1 MKKIILLLVIA
12 TLCVVDI
19 NAQDVLTTEEMN
31 SVFKKE
37 KHHNKRVQQYAS
49 LRQADVMW
57 SRKIWREI
65 DMRQKIN
72 HPFYYPENDG
82 VGHTIEDRKSLIDV
96 IYSAILE
103 GSITAYGNPSMDDE
117 FREVMSQ
124 DDIKKIGGAKEE
136 LVTVIDWNAV
146 NAGADPEEATKD
158 TLTKVPFNRNTVKKW
173 RIKEEWYFDKQRS
186 VMDVRIIGI
195 CPMQEGKDEITGEP
209 TGFFDPLFW
218 VYFPDARP
226 ILANAEI
233 FNLMKND
240 AERRTYDD
248 IFWKRMFSSY
258 IIKESNVMDRKLN
271 EYMIGLDAILKSEEI
286 KSELFNIEHDLWEY

>member
-1 MKKIILLLVIA
+1 MKKIILLLVTA
-12 TLCVVDI
+12 TLCAADI

-136 LVTVIDWNAV
+136 LVTVIDWDAV

-173 RIKEEWYFDKQRS
+173 RIKEEWFFDKQRS
-186 VMDVRIIGI
+186 VMDVRILGLA
-195 CPMQEGKDEITGEP
+195 PLQEDRDEVNNQLLGT
-209 TGFFDPLFW
+209 FSPLFW
-218 VYFPDARP
+218 VYFPEVRE
-226 ILANAEI
+226 ILINAEA
-233 FNLMKND
+233 FNLVKNN

-248 IFWKRMFSSY
+248 IFWKRMFGST
-258 IIKESNVMDRKLN
+258 IVKEANVMDRKVN
-271 EYMIGLDAILKSEEI
+271 EYMIGLDALLEAERI
-286 KSELFNIEHDLWEY
+286 KSEIFNIEHDLWEY

>member
-1 MKKIILLLVIA
+1 MISM
-12 TLCVVDI
+12 TG
-19 NAQDVLTTEEMN
+19 NAQDILDGAYDRKTTYEN
-31 SVFKKE
+31 RK
-37 KHHNKRVQQYAS
+37 VQPYPH

-65 DMRQKIN
+65 DLREKVN
-72 HPFYYPENDG
+72 HPFYYPDVAPGEEKVND
-82 VGHTIEDRKSLIDV
+82 RRSLIDV
-96 IYSAILE
+96 IMDAVIE
-103 GSITAYGNPSMDDE
+103 GSITAYANAIYDDE
-117 FREVMSQ
+117 FKVEMTQ
-124 DDIKKIGGAKEE
+124 DDIKKIGGAREE
-136 LVTVIDWNAV
+136 IMQVTDW
-146 NAGADPEEATKD
+146 DSEEEDAIKD
-158 TLTKVPFNRNTVKKW
+158 TLFKVEFDRTTVKKW
-173 RIKEEWYFDKQRS
+173 RLKEEWYFDKQRS

-195 CPMQEGKDEITGEP
+195 CPMQEGKDEITGES

-248 IFWKRMFSSY
+248 VFWKRMFSSY
-258 IIKESNVMDRKLN
+258 IIKESNVMNRKVN

-286 KSELFNIEHDLWEY
+286 KAEIFNIEHDLWEY

>member
-1 MKKIILLLVIA
+1 MKKIILLLVTT

-136 LVTVIDWNAV
+136 LVTVIDWDAV

-158 TLTKVPFNRNTVKKW
+158 TLTKIPFNRNTVKKW
-173 RIKEEWYFDKQRS
+173 RVKEEWFFDKQRS
-186 VMDVRIIGI
+186 VMDVRILGLA
-195 CPMQEGKDEITGEP
+195 PLQEDRDEVNNQLLGS
-209 TGFFDPLFW
+209 FSPLFW
-218 VYFPDARP
+218 VYFPEVRE
-226 ILANAEI
+226 ILINAEA
-233 FNLMKND
+233 FNLVKNN

-248 IFWKRMFSSY
+248 IFWKRMFGST
-258 IIKESNVMDRKLN
+258 IVKEANVMDRKVN
-271 EYMIGLDAILKSEEI
+271 EYMIGLDALLEAERI
-286 KSELFNIEHDLWEY
+286 KSEIFNIEHDLWEY